1 MVRDGTTCINCTLYG
16 CQKMTN
22 CAIYCRKR
30 LGLTQTELA
39 EKLGVSQQTVSKNE
53 NAERPSESYMQR
65 FRKAYPEID
74 QFLGEITKRLTPTRV
89 MATAERPKRDPPMG
103 FPEVEPEALPWAY
116 THRNKVL
123 LQQIDGVSR
132 ISGMV
137 TERVSDLSD
146 TIIVKRG
153 STPRTRTRQDVMLFS
168 IPAAYGLTKNTL
180 LILGS
185 PYRHPLSE
193 LLLPEIQ
200 KIVGGDFALRYS
212 DANRPFYFG
221 YMTTFVCL
229 QLGKETW
236 HPARKLAEDDTDDLI
251 YEDFGAIV
259 HMPVDEV
266 FEREQFSFL
275 EDVEQVV
282 HVMGCHRLAT
292 GAAISLCLDADLQ
305 QAVLNESGLLD
316 GTGVLT
322 FRVEARGG
330 TRQAIETVDRLKH
343 YRP

>member
-1 MVRDGTTCINCTLYG
+1 
-16 CQKMTN
+16 MTN
-22 CAIYCRKR
+22 NAIYCRKK
-30 LGLTQTELA
+30 LALTQTELA
-39 EKLGVSQQTVSKNE
+39 ERLHVSQQTVSKNE
-53 NAERPSESYMQR
+53 NAETPAASYMQR
-65 FRKAYPEID
+65 FRNAFPEIE
-74 QFLGEITKRLTPTRV
+74 QFLGQAARRVTPTDV
-89 MATAERPKRDPPMG
+89 MVIAESPRRDPPKG

-116 THRNKVL
+116 THRNRVL
-123 LQQIDGVSR
+123 FQQVEEVSR
-132 ISGMV
+132 MSGMV
-137 TERVSDLSD
+137 TERVKDLPD

-153 STPRTRTRQDVMLFS
+153 NTRRVRPRQGVMLFS
-168 IPAAYGLTKNTL
+168 MPAVYGLTRNTL

-193 LLLPEIQ
+193 LLLRETQ
-200 KIVGGDFALRYS
+200 KIVGEDFALRYS
-212 DANRPFYFG
+212 VANRPFYFG
-221 YMTTFVCL
+221 YMTTFICL

-275 EDVEQVV
+275 EGVEQVV
-282 HVMGCHRLAT
+282 HIMGCHRLAT
-292 GAAISLCLDADLQ
+292 GAALSVCLDAELQ
-305 QAVLNESGLLD
+305 QAVLNEAGLLD

-330 TRQAIETVDRLKH
+330 TRQTIETIERLKH